1 VLFVSAVV
9 SMEIKE
15 EAFLSE
21 QSMYL
26 LYFLK
31 GKQNVVQ
38 LKDKRYE
45 TSVDFFFCTRRLF
58 SGCVCRYMLREQP
71 LRLFQQINYSFW
83 GAK

>member
-45 TSVDFFFCTRRLF
+45 TSVDFFFAQEDFFLDVSVDIC
-58 SGCVCRYMLREQP
+58 
-71 LRLFQQINYSFW
+71 
-83 GAK
+83 